1 MVYLFQR
8 NNVRSAGEQALTR
21 LGDKEVALL
30 TSASSVAVSLRYAGG
45 EREKQAMHS
54 PACCSQSESPHSRK
68 TGATLHYPPK
78 GEKKGGHLLRR

>member
-8 NNVRSAGEQALTR
+8 NTVISAGEQALTR

-45 EREKQAMHS
+45 EREKQAMH
-54 PACCSQSESPHSRK
+54 
-68 TGATLHYPPK
+68 
-78 GEKKGGHLLRR
+78 